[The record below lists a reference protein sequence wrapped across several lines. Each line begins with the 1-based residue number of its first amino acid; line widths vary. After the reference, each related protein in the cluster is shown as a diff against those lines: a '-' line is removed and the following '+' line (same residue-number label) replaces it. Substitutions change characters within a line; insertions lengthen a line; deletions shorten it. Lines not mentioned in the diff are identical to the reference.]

1 MDKISK
7 EDFFSVILS
16 SHILAPYLQR
26 DPDLAEMIKF
36 PNHPDIH
43 YFDRPAPAKELTP
56 TLKRRLAVMA
66 AKNISHN
73 LEATKQLVAF
83 MEEHPDSEIYNVTF
97 NCPRQH
103 YGVRC
108 ARIDHELQVIC
119 VMTGGHIPDA
129 LLGESTK

>member
-1 MDKISK
+1 MDKLSNQ
-7 EDFFSVILS
+7 EFFSAILS
-16 SHILAPYLQR
+16 SNILVPYLER
-26 DPDLAEMIKF
+26 DPNLADLIKF

-43 YFDRPAPAKELTP
+43 YFQTPSPAKEIAP
-56 TLKRRLAVMA
+56 TLKRRLDVLL

-83 MEEHPDSEIYNVTF
+83 MEEHPDSLIYNVTF
-97 NCPRQH
+97 NCQTQH

-108 ARIDHELQVIC
+108 GLIDNQMHVIC

-129 LLGESTK
+129 LLGESMK